1 MQSIVNI
8 HQIVDQIERQISE
21 RPEEGTLPRAQVE
34 ALDVVYH
41 ALVFN
46 HHPRGLALWREALW
60 QRRLPEEARQA
71 VVEMLKHVSGAVAH
85 GEAQAASRI
94 CNCLQIF
101 VDTILGDRESCDPLS
116 VADEEAA
123 APN

>member
-1 MQSIVNI
+1 MQSIANI
-8 HQIVDQIERQISE
+8 HQIVDQIERRISE

-46 HHPRGLALWREALW
+46 HHPRGLALWRESLW
-60 QRRLPEEARQA
+60 QRRLPEETRQA
-71 VVEMLKHVSGAVAH
+71 VVEMLEHVSGAVTR
-85 GEAQAASRI
+85 GDVQAASRI

-101 VDTILGDRESCDPLS
+101 VDTILGDRETRDT
-116 VADEEAA
+116 VAVAGEEAA